1 LIGLSV
7 VIDELPDNDEL
18 ENDDFDEI
26 SSSRVN
32 LSSSLSFKIFFVRT
46 FNGNKKSCIYYIPLF
61 EEEEE
66 EEDARTNTT
75 WDNTFSSSEAYISDD
90 D

>member
-32 LSSSLSFKIFFVRT
+32 FFLKNRDFWKLSKIA
-46 FNGNKKSCIYYIPLF
+46 KMC
-61 EEEEE
+61 
-66 EEDARTNTT
+66 
-75 WDNTFSSSEAYISDD
+75 
-90 D
+90 

>member
-1 LIGLSV
+1 LY
-7 VIDELPDNDEL
+7 PP
-18 ENDDFDEI
+18 
-26 SSSRVN
+26 
-32 LSSSLSFKIFFVRT
+32 
-46 FNGNKKSCIYYIPLF
+46 YYIPLF

-66 EEDARTNTT
+66 EEEYARTNTT

>member
-32 LSSSLSFKIFFVRT
+32 LSSSLSFKIFFVHSSMEIRKVVSILYTT
-46 FNGNKKSCIYYIPLF
+46 F
-61 EEEEE
+61 
-66 EEDARTNTT
+66 
-75 WDNTFSSSEAYISDD
+75 
-90 D
+90 

>member
-1 LIGLSV
+1 MEIRKV
-7 VIDELPDNDEL
+7 V
-18 ENDDFDEI
+18 
-26 SSSRVN
+26 STT
-32 LSSSLSFKIFFVRT
+32 IF
-46 FNGNKKSCIYYIPLF
+46 F

-66 EEDARTNTT
+66 YARTNTT

>member
-1 LIGLSV
+1 M
-7 VIDELPDNDEL
+7 
-18 ENDDFDEI
+18 EI
-26 SSSRVN
+26 RKAVS
-32 LSSSLSFKIFFVRT
+32 T
-46 FNGNKKSCIYYIPLF
+46 IPLF

-66 EEDARTNTT
+66 EEYARTNTT

>member
-26 SSSRVN
+26 SSSA
-32 LSSSLSFKIFFVRT
+32 SEFF
-46 FNGNKKSCIYYIPLF
+46 
-61 EEEEE
+61 
-66 EEDARTNTT
+66 
-75 WDNTFSSSEAYISDD
+75 
-90 D
+90 

>member
-1 LIGLSV
+1 LY
-7 VIDELPDNDEL
+7 P
-18 ENDDFDEI
+18 
-26 SSSRVN
+26 
-32 LSSSLSFKIFFVRT
+32 
-46 FNGNKKSCIYYIPLF
+46 YYIPLF

-66 EEDARTNTT
+66 EEEYSRTNTT